1 MAGKCD
7 VHLSMK
13 VLFVCLGNICRSPM
27 AEGILRDLA
36 KTRGILLEVESA
48 ATYSGHE
55 GEHPDSRAQTEM
67 KKRGHSI
74 QQIRS
79 RPIAQSD
86 YHEFDRI
93 FVMDKNNLRDVLS
106 RSPDS
111 SSTEKIDLFLNQAW
125 PGKDLEVPDPYF
137 GGQQGFERVYSLL
150 ERAAEAF
157 LDEIDEQ
164 R

>member
-1 MAGKCD
+1 
-7 VHLSMK
+7 
-13 VLFVCLGNICRSPM
+13 M

-36 KTRGILLEVESA
+36 KTRGILLEVDSA
-48 ATYSGHE
+48 ATYNGHE

>member
-1 MAGKCD
+1 
-7 VHLSMK
+7 
-13 VLFVCLGNICRSPM
+13 M

-36 KTRGILLEVESA
+36 KTRGILLEVDSA

-79 RPIAQSD
+79 RPVAQSD

-106 RSPDS
+106 QSPDS